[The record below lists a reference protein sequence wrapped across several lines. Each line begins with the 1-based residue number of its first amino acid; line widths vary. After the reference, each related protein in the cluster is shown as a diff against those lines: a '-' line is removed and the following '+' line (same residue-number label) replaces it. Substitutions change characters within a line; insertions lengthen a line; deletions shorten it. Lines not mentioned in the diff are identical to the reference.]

1 MALLS
6 SLKNLLF
13 QEVEGVVVDLRTGT
27 AGVQVKNDEGEVIVT
42 FVDKGDEGFE
52 LESNPI
58 KELGMPV
65 PAYAVRTAPDKIKK
79 GDIVVLNDGTVAF
92 FVKTAGK
99 SKIDIVNAKS
109 GREGQISLSKNQLL
123 GSYGVLAVANIL
135 NPAGGGGD
143 FNSLLPFLLLKE
155 GGKDNNKLLLF
166 MMMQQ
171 QGGQLA
177 GGMGNLLPLLLLGG
191 DKGGSSDALMLM
203 AMAGQGGGLGGGGL
217 AGLLPFLLAD
227 GKDKA
232 PAAAPPKKAAG

>member
-42 FVDKGDEGFE
+42 FVDKGEEGFE

-92 FVKTAGK
+92 FVRTAGK

-135 NPAGGGGD
+135 NPAGGGD

-171 QGGQLA
+171 GGQLA

-191 DKGGSSDALMLM
+191 EKGGSSDALMLM
-203 AMAGQGGGLGGGGL
+203 AMSGQGGLGGSGL
-217 AGLLPFLLAD
+217 TGLLPFLLAD

-232 PAAAPPKKAAG
+232 PAAAPVKKAAG